1 MRGICDDVDTPECLC
16 LHQQIVGHVVQ
27 LRQALLECGR
37 ELEIRL
43 VDEVLMGR
51 KEGCA
56 QDCVIPVED
65 YASLAN
71 LGFILRPKPDLV
83 ISQP

>member
-1 MRGICDDVDTPECLC
+1 
-16 LHQQIVGHVVQ
+16 
-27 LRQALLECGR
+27 
-37 ELEIRL
+37 
-43 VDEVLMGR
+43 MGR

-71 LGFILRPKPDLV
+71 PGFILWPKPDLV